1 MGRDLTLY
9 PSKASKKELK
19 NLVESLGFVKCSH
32 LWDWPKGTLNYSW
45 FDMEDFK
52 SIDGMLYSL

>member
-32 LWDWPKGTLNYSW
+32 LWDWVK
-45 FDMEDFK
+45 
-52 SIDGMLYSL
+52 